1 MLEPIELSREE
12 SESLLRL
19 GVVGRVAVSTPDGPH
34 IVPVNYSVVDDAVVL
49 RTTPYSVLGLHAR
62 DAVVAFEVDQLDQDQ
77 HHGWSVMARGR
88 SEAVTDAG
96 LLERIEAVCPPQ
108 PWAGGN
114 RPLFLRIVWTELT
127 GRKLGRGWDPKAE
140 MPYKRRL
147 DT

>member
-12 SESLLRL
+12 SEALLRL

-77 HHGWSVMARGR
+77 HHGWSVLARGR
-88 SEAVTDAG
+88 SEAVTDAEE
-96 LLERIEAVCPPQ
+96 LERIEAVCPPR
-108 PWAGGN
+108 PWASGN
-114 RPLFLRIVWTELT
+114 RPLFLRIAWTELS
-127 GRKLGRGWDPKAE
+127 GRKLGRGWDPKDE